1 VFRYL
6 TWILSSDTISRMTDL
21 RVAIVGGGIGGLFCA
36 GALLDRGI
44 DVRVY
49 EQAAALGEIGAGVF
63 MTPNSLRQLERR
75 GLLPAV
81 EAVGALIGP
90 NSAFFRDDGTPI
102 PGRVSSDSSGTG
114 RIYGMHRAD
123 LIEILAGALPA
134 GTVVPGRRCTGFE
147 QDAAGA
153 RVRFADGSTAEADVV
168 VAADGIHSALQQHV
182 VEASTP
188 VPSGSVAYRG
198 LVPRSLLPGWPVEAS
213 LLWMGEGRHFLVYP
227 VRADTL
233 LNFVGFVPA
242 DDVMRESWS
251 APGDPDELAAEF
263 EGWDAPVVRLL
274 SCVSHTFRSALHDR
288 EPLARWTAGR
298 LTLLGD
304 AAHPMLPHLGQG
316 ANQSIEDGVAL
327 ASLLAA
333 TPEEPER
340 ALLAYERIRKAR
352 TDAIQRGA
360 RGEGRRYDSD
370 YDDLDERDAEMAD
383 SQRFRH
389 WLYDHDVLLEAEEE
403 AAALR

>member
-1 VFRYL
+1 M
-6 TWILSSDTISRMTDL
+6 SDL

-63 MTPNSLRQLERR
+63 MTPNSLRQLERF

-81 EAVGALIGP
+81 EDAGALIGP

-102 PGRVSSDSSGTG
+102 AGRVSSDSSGKG

-123 LIEILAGALPA
+123 LIEILAGSLPG
-134 GTVVPGRRCTGFE
+134 GTVVPGHRCTGVE
-147 QDAAGA
+147 QDADGVRLTFANGA
-153 RVRFADGSTAEADVV
+153 TAEADVAV
-168 VAADGIHSALQQHV
+168 GADGIHSVLQGHV
-182 VEASTP
+182 VEPSTP

-198 LVPRSLLPGWPVEAS
+198 LVPRAVLPDWPCEAS
-213 LLWMGEGRHFLVYP
+213 LLWMGEARHFLVYP
-227 VRADTL
+227 VRGDTL

-251 APGDPDELAAEF
+251 APGDPAVLAGEF
-263 EGWDAPVVRLL
+263 EGWDAPVGELL
-274 SCVSHTFRSALHDR
+274 SHVGHTFRSALHDR
-288 EPLARWTAGR
+288 EPLRRWTSGR

-316 ANQSIEDGVAL
+316 ANQSIEDGMAL
-327 ASLLAA
+327 AALLAA
-333 TPEEPER
+333 TPDDAER

-352 TDAIQRGA
+352 TDAIQSGA
-360 RGEGRRYDSD
+360 RGEGRRYDSE
-370 YDDLDERDAEMAD
+370 YDDLDERDREMAD
-383 SQRFRH
+383 SERFRH
-389 WLYDHDVLLEAEEE
+389 WLYDHDVLPEAEQE